1 MSETHV
7 ISALIT
13 KRAELSGMMIDLERR
28 KAALKSQLHHIDHSL
43 AIFGYKDAPRYI
55 RPVVP
60 KVYRFERR
68 ELPRLMRQFAIE
80 GMANREIALAIIAHK
95 GWNVDDRDL
104 VAKVTDSVKSA
115 KNWDRRKRRA

>member
-13 KRAELSGMMIDLERR
+13 KRAELSGMMIDLDRR
-28 KAALKSQLHHIDHSL
+28 KAALKSQLNHIHHSL
-43 AIFGYKDAPRYI
+43 AIFGYKDA
-55 RPVVP
+55 P

-68 ELPRLMRQFAIE
+68 ELPRLMKQFAVD
-80 GMANREIALAIIAHK
+80 GLTNPDIAAAIIAHK

-115 KNWDRRKRRA
+115 KNWASRKRRT